1 MLESSPANMRFV
13 QPGQRHWVIRQKARL
28 EEIDLDSNF
37 NLAAALFR
45 LQHASSVEGMVS
57 VLHKLSEWL
66 PHVGD
71 ASLERDLSFRALA
84 AMGATAAVE
93 CDACGS
99 RALGRDGGEW
109 RYCA

>member
-45 LQHASSVEGMVS
+45 LQHAYSVEGMVS

-71 ASLERDLSFRALA
+71 ASLERDLSFFASWQLRLHLGDQIRARQ
-84 AMGATAAVE
+84 TRSFRR
-93 CDACGS
+93 GS
-99 RALGRDGGEW
+99 SAL
-109 RYCA
+109 